1 VSAAGSRKL
10 LPPPS
15 WRDPWAWAVLLA
27 LVPLIVRSL
36 GAPLGVPVADDWDFL
51 HRALL
56 TSNRS
61 LLDGGGS
68 TAFWRPIPHQLY
80 YLAFSSLMLSHPLAI
95 AALHSVV
102 LGLTGWLLYRA
113 ARTRLPAPWAAAVAS
128 FPLLT
133 EAARA
138 IVAWPSHMVELSFLF
153 FSVLALHEAAYR
165 RLPSSLVA
173 LFAAFLCKEV
183 AVVTALFLPWV
194 PRVETRRERLRWIVL
209 VAVVTLAWALTY
221 LAVREANHLRLPHD
235 LESSPGTIG
244 TPWLARYAWALVN
257 SARAALS
264 LPGAPV
270 RSQPWLWAASAAHAA
285 AAVWAFVRDPAAR
298 QRLRAYTPPITFGA
312 LWFAAAAAPITVI
325 YPFWM
330 PHRSLFGGMGLA
342 LALACS
348 LGAARP
354 ALLAILVALR
364 LGALALAPGAPAT
377 ISELPPERGAFFDFE
392 RLVRIQRVMVETR
405 RALEERHPSLP
416 HGARVGLMHPAILT
430 EYAFGG
436 SLALQCWYRDT
447 TLRWLRFEEFRRS
460 GILLDA
466 LVLYEPERTPQMMLV
481 EPAAMERYL
490 RSDRALRA
498 GDLADA
504 LADLHAA
511 DSLQSDTTARVFLS
525 RVAGRRAICW
535 LAMDRAADAEREG
548 LRSLAL
554 WRECSDGRYA
564 VASVM
569 SSTGRQSEARAQ
581 LDTLLR
587 QYPGDRSGRMLR
599 DSLERWSGARP

>member
-1 VSAAGSRKL
+1 MPL
-10 LPPPS
+10 L
-15 WRDPWAWAVLLA
+15 
-27 LVPLIVRSL
+27 VRSL
-36 GAPLGVPVADDWDFL
+36 GAPLGVPVADDWDFV

-80 YLAFSSLMLSHPLAI
+80 YLACSSLMLSHPLAI
-95 AALHSVV
+95 AALHTVV
-102 LGLTGWLLYRA
+102 LGLMGWLGYRA
-113 ARTRLPAPWAAAVAS
+113 ARTRLPAPWAATVAS
-128 FPLLT
+128 FPLIAEST
-133 EAARA
+133 RA
-138 IVAWPSHMVELSFLF
+138 IVAWPCHMVELSFLF
-153 FSVLALHEAAYR
+153 FSVLALHEAVHR
-165 RLPSSLVA
+165 RMPLA
-173 LFAAFLCKEV
+173 LAALLAALLSKEV

-194 PRVETRRERLRWIVL
+194 PRVETRRERLRW
-209 VAVVTLAWALTY
+209 VACVAAATLAWVLAY
-221 LAVREANHLRLPHD
+221 LAVREAHHLHLPHD
-235 LESSPGTIG
+235 LESAPDTVG

-264 LPGAPV
+264 LTVAPV
-270 RSQPWLWAASAAHAA
+270 RWEPWLWGSIAAIAA
-285 AAVWAFVRDPAAR
+285 AAVWTFVRDSAAR
-298 QRLRAYTPPITFGA
+298 ERLRTYAAPIAFGA
-312 LWFAAAAAPITVI
+312 LWFAAAAAPLTVI

-354 ALLAILVALR
+354 ALLATLVALR
-364 LGALALAPGAPAT
+364 LGTLALAPGAPAT
-377 ISELPPERGAFFDFE
+377 ISELPPERGAFLDFE
-392 RLVRIQRVMVETR
+392 RLARIQRVMVETR

-430 EYAFGG
+430 DYAFGR

-460 GILLDA
+460 TVPLDA
-466 LVLYEPERTPQMMLV
+466 LVLYQPGRTPRMMLV

-490 RSDRALRA
+490 SSDRALRA
-498 GDLADA
+498 GDLARA

-511 DSLQSDTTARVFLS
+511 DSLQRDTAARVFLS

-535 LAMDRAADAEREG
+535 LAMDRSADAEREG

-569 SSTGRQSEARAQ
+569 SFSKRLPEARAH

-587 QYPGDRSGRMLR
+587 QYPGDRSAQVLR
-599 DSLERWSGARP
+599 DSLERWSRAGS